1 MDKQVIRAYLWQAVI
16 RLGFCP
22 ASTKDQQG
30 WLYQYGQSIKD
41 FWETSYPK
49 PPRLENGRITAMID
63 CTDILKLSV
72 TYQVDS
78 AYKFNVHFQY
88 SYTLDNNQFIW
99 IHDVDGNFF
108 LLPST
113 TFSQPG
119 WPGKSSIEKICIR

>member
-88 SYTLDNNQFIW
+88 SYTLDNNQLIW